1 MELQK
6 NDYQEFVELGKLD
19 SNLASQ
25 KSSIL

>member
-6 NDYQEFVELGKLD
+6 NDYQEFVGLGKLN